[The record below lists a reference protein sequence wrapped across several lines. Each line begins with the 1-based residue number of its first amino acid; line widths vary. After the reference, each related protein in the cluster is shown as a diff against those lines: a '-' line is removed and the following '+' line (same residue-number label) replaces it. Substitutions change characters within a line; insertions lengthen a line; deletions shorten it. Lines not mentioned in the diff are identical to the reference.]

1 MRNKIFYSIILVAF
15 SAGYLVAQT
24 WQSYTTENSGLPD
37 NFIRSIA
44 VAQDSAVWV
53 ATDSGLA
60 VFKNDT
66 WKVFNTG
73 NGLSGNQL
81 KFISFLQGI
90 PPRLWVGT
98 NYGVTILSIN
108 SAIDIIDYEYI
119 NQANDSILSN
129 TVLAIELDT
138 LASSWIGTDKGLS
151 IITDSGIYNFN
162 EENGL
167 ENSYVN
173 TLELMPD
180 NWVHVGTAGGG
191 VSRLKYNGIDAV
203 TSASRIIAKWSGL
216 ASDSVFDAYITD
228 DTLRWYATTQG
239 VSTHHGV
246 DTKDI
251 NNWWIYNTYTSNIID
266 NYVRSIIRDRDGNMW
281 FGTRKGISELSTD
294 KSTWQSYTEADG
306 LVSNNIFDMKIDKE
320 NNFWIATDSGLS
332 KLTITTSAIA
342 EYNQSQPESF
352 DMQPAYP
359 NPFNMST
366 TLKFQLHKLS
376 SIKISFYDI
385 NGRLVN
391 TILNSKLMPGSY
403 KINWNGKNAAGN
415 YVTSGV
421 YFAVISSSSQK
432 SFLKLVLVK

>member
-1 MRNKIFYSIILVAF
+1 MKNKILYSIIFVAI
-15 SAGYLVAQT
+15 SASYLVAQT
-24 WQSYTTENSGLPD
+24 WQSYTTENSSLPD

-60 VFKNDT
+60 VFKDNT
-66 WKVFNTG
+66 WKVFDTG

-81 KFISFLQGI
+81 KFISFQQTV
-90 PPRLWVGT
+90 PPKLWVGT
-98 NYGVTILSIN
+98 NNGVTILNIN
-108 SAIDIIDYEYI
+108 SANDIIDYEYI

-129 TVLAIELDT
+129 TVLAVALDT
-138 LASSWIGTDKGLS
+138 LASSWIGTDMGLS
-151 IITDSGIYNFN
+151 VITDSGIYNFN
-162 EENGL
+162 EENGF

-173 TLELMPD
+173 TLKLMPD

-191 VSRLKYNGIDAV
+191 VSRLKYNGVDAV
-203 TSASRIIAKWSGL
+203 TAASRIISKWSGL

-239 VSTHHGV
+239 VSTHHGL

-266 NYVRSIIRDRDGNMW
+266 NYVRSIIRDKDGNMW
-281 FGTRKGISELSTD
+281 FGTRSGISELSAD

-306 LVSNNIFDMKIDKE
+306 LVSNNIFDIKIDKD

-332 KLTITTSAIA
+332 KLTITSSAIA
-342 EYNQSQPESF
+342 ENNYSQPESF
-352 DMQPAYP
+352 DIHPAYP

-366 TLKFQLHKLS
+366 TIRFQMYKLS
-376 SIKISFYDI
+376 SIKISVYDI

-391 TILNSKLMPGSY
+391 TILNSNLMPGTY
-403 KINWNGKNAAGN
+403 KVNWNGKDSKGEDIS
-415 YVTSGV
+415 SGV
-421 YFAVISSSSQK
+421 YFAVVKSSDFVST
-432 SFLKLVLVK
+432 LKLVVIK